1 MTEVL
6 TAQCVAGEVVVD
18 GFPVSN
24 VEVIGE
30 GGASTGVVVFDKENA
45 AYIPN
50 TSPDMKELAGY
61 VSDTLMKITSLLTTL
76 TTGILPANAGG
87 KIVSETFYANIA
99 ETLAEVQA
107 TMAQVALFRTMIK

>member
-6 TAQCVAGEVVVD
+6 DAQCLAGAVTVD
-18 GFPVSN
+18 KSPVTN
-24 VEVIGE
+24 VEVIGQ
-30 GGASTGVVVFDKENA
+30 GGASTGVVIFSKENA
-45 AYIPN
+45 VYIPN

-87 KIVSETFYANIA
+87 KIVSETFYASIA

-107 TMAQVALFRTMIK
+107 TMAQVDLFRTMIK

>member
-6 TAQCVAGEVVVD
+6 NAQCLAGAVTVD
-18 GFPVSN
+18 KLPVTN

-30 GGASTGVVVFDKENA
+30 GGASTGVVIFDKENA
-45 AYIPN
+45 VYIPN

-87 KIVSETFYANIA
+87 EIVSETFYASIA
-99 ETLAEVQA
+99 ATLAEVQVVQ
-107 TMAQVALFRTMIK
+107 AQLSIFRTMIK

>member
-6 TAQCVAGEVVVD
+6 DAQCLAGAVTVD
-18 GFPVSN
+18 KLPVTN

-30 GGASTGVVVFDKENA
+30 GASTGVVIFDKENA
-45 AYIPN
+45 VYIPN

-87 KIVSETFYANIA
+87 EIVSETFYASIA
-99 ETLAEVQA
+99 ATLAEVQVVQ
-107 TMAQVALFRTMIK
+107 AQLAVFRTMIK